1 MMEPNADFLSR
12 LINQIRQQGAIAITL
27 GSGTRLIAT
36 WKQDAAAVPTIEV
49 KVMPPQSIQES
60 ADDSGQVARYDLRP
74 RMLCP
79 QCRGDR
85 EVFLSGL
92 PCPVCNGNGWVYQE

>member
-1 MMEPNADFLSR
+1 MMELNADFLSR
-12 LINQIRQQGAIAITL
+12 LISQIRQQGSVAITL

-49 KVMPPQSIQES
+49 KIVPPPLPLDD
-60 ADDSGQVARYDLRP
+60 ADTRP
-74 RMLCP
+74 RVLCP

-85 EVFLSGL
+85 EAFLSGL
-92 PCPVCNGNGWVYQE
+92 PCPVCNGKGWIYQE